1 MDASLVLALGPDRGA
16 DLAALVTEPPG
27 TPLAVAADPRLL
39 EETRRTSPRIASA
52 LPTLDV
58 EWVRTGWGAD
68 LSLLP
73 LRTVRALLER
83 EDAILEALG
92 MSAPALWLRGADP
105 CVLEALPPG
114 VTLLLLE
121 GVERP
126 GVVVRHA
133 TVLPVLPVG
142 PVVRVVSEI
151 PRHSAGPTPSRRI
164 ADDPPVGALPWPTPP
179 PGPESLARRLARAA
193 SLARSDPDVL
203 AALATAAGPGAGEA
217 EAVRARAAVDRRAH
231 RREEW
236 TTFSEPDW
244 DADGLADIEIESPRL
259 SLVVDPAESLGILTL
274 DDMAAEEPLARP
286 GGRLCATVPVP
297 LSFVVGRTSRSR
309 ASVTVPFVADRIAC
323 RLTVDRWTLTL
334 TYGVSEGGSLRLGP
348 DLRFLGVPAVRVDGS
363 SWWRPA
369 ESLTGHRLRLDFG
382 RRHVLVSS
390 RLPSTFDFAVDDEG
404 IGLVVHRQVAP
415 GSSYEVAIDVSAP
428 SRTDRSEA

>member
-16 DLAALVTEPPG
+16 DLAALVTDPPG

-39 EETRRTSPRIASA
+39 EETRRGAPRIASA
-52 LPTLDV
+52 LAALDV

-83 EDAILEALG
+83 EDAVLDSLG

-114 VTLLLLE
+114 VRLLLLD
-121 GVERP
+121 VERP

-133 TVLPVLPVG
+133 AVLPVLPVG

-151 PRHSAGPTPSRRI
+151 PLPDTPAGPTPSRRI
-164 ADDPPVGALPWPTPP
+164 AGEPPVGALPWPVPSP
-179 PGPESLARRLARAA
+179 RPARLARRLARAA
-193 SLARSDPDVL
+193 SLARTDPDVL
-203 AALATAAGPGAGEA
+203 GALAAAAAPDAGEA
-217 EAVRARAAVDRRAH
+217 EAVGARAVVDARAH

-236 TTFSEPDW
+236 TGYTELDW

-274 DDMAAEEPLARP
+274 DDMATREPLARP
-286 GGRLCATVPVP
+286 GGRLCATTP
-297 LSFVVGRTSRSR
+297 LPFVAGRVSRSR
-309 ASVTVPFVADRIAC
+309 ASVSVPFTADRITC
-323 RLTVDRWTLTL
+323 RLTVDRWTLRL
-334 TYGVSEGGSLRLGP
+334 TYGVADGAPLRLGP
-348 DLRFLGVPAVRVDGS
+348 DLRLAGVPAVRVDGS
-363 SWWRPA
+363 AWREPA
-369 ESLTGHRLRLDFG
+369 ESITGHRLRLDFG

-390 RLPSTFDFAVDDEG
+390 RLPSTFEFAVDDEG
-404 IGLVVHRQVAP
+404 IGLAIHREVAP
-415 GSSYEVAIDVSAP
+415 GSSYEVAIDLSAP
-428 SRTDRSEA
+428 SRTDRSDA